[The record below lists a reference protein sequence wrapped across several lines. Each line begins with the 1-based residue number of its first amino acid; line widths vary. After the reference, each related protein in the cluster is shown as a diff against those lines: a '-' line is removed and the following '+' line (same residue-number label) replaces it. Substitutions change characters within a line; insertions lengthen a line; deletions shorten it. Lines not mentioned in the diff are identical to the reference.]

1 MPQELSYFRLSLLSF
16 LRDSHPN
23 LSTDT
28 NLITVRG
35 DAAAEAYS
43 AAVKNG
49 QSHDQAA
56 EAANEI
62 LYSGLQFSP
71 YRTIVKILWCEF
83 EKEVSPALAE
93 GAAIGLL
100 QELEGVFARYELSD
114 DFDTTPEYD
123 RLYTELTGV
132 LQILLEDGLQ

>member
-23 LSTDT
+23 LVNDT
-28 NLITVRG
+28 KLIASRG

-56 EAANEI
+56 EAANEVLYAGLLFSTHRIIVQI
-62 LYSGLQFSP
+62 LLN
-71 YRTIVKILWCEF
+71 EF
-83 EKEVSPALAE
+83 GDGINPALIE
-93 GAAIGLL
+93 GAAIGVFP
-100 QELEGVFARYELSD
+100 ELKDVFCKYKLTD
-114 DFDTTPEYD
+114 DFETTPEYD
-123 RLYTELTGV
+123 RLYTELTGTI
-132 LQILLEDGLQ
+132 QILLEDGLQ

>member
-16 LRDSHPN
+16 LRDSHPDLAN
-23 LSTDT
+23 NA
-28 NLITVRG
+28 NLIAVRG

-43 AAVKNG
+43 GAIKNG

-56 EAANEI
+56 NAANEV

-71 YRTIVKILWCEF
+71 YRTIVKTLLEEF
-83 EKEVSPALAE
+83 EKEVPPALAKE
-93 GAAIGLL
+93 VAIGLL
-100 QELEGVFARYELSD
+100 PELKDVFSKYELSD

-123 RLYTELTGV
+123 RLYTELTGSI
-132 LQILLEDGLQ
+132 QILLEDGLQ